1 VSPRVFFEDG
11 ARVSKRI
18 PRRGARVSRISFQRG
33 ARVSKSFSEE
43 EPVSP
48 CCFGR
53 GARVTNS
60 FFQRGARVS
69 HYFYLGDLVSL
80 QFFLLGARVSKMTP
94 EWSSCLQTVSRA
106 EPVSPTLPSLRPSAL
121 PFPIHFSA
129 FRTRSTP
136 TAFQISRISF
146 STPLETTASS
156 PFPL

>member
-1 VSPRVFFEDG
+1 VSPRVFFKDG

-69 HYFYLGDLVSL
+69 HYFYLGELVSL
-80 QFFLLGARVSKMTP
+80 QFFLLGARVSKIIP
-94 EWSSCLQTVSRA
+94 EWSPCLRLFPPSVPLLFHSPFISRLFA
-106 EPVSPTLPSLRPSAL
+106 PVPPQRPSKSQESCSQRPSKPPPPP
-121 PFPIHFSA
+121 PFPYRRPVPHKNPS
-129 FRTRSTP
+129 
-136 TAFQISRISF
+136 
-146 STPLETTASS
+146 
-156 PFPL
+156 